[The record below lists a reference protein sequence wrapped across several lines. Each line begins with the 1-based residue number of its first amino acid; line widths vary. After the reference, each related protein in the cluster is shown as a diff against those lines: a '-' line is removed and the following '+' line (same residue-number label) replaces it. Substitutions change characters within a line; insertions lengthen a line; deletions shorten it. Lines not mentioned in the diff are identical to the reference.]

1 MPSAPGITGMSTW
14 EWDPTLFEGAAPH
27 YTVGRLPYPDGLE
40 DALADALALDGAGTL
55 LDVGCGPGVLA
66 LRLADR
72 FAWVTGLDPDAGMLA
87 EAHRL
92 ATARGVTN
100 VAWILAR
107 AEELARHVGAGSVR
121 AATFGAS
128 FHWMDRDLVAA
139 LVHDALEPGGAFVHV
154 GPGHPTD
161 RPPSDVPIEE
171 INALIERHL
180 GSNRRAGQGIRLTSP
195 SGEDHVLA
203 RLPYDGPQ
211 RVVVPGR
218 TLERTTDQVIANVL
232 SSSNA
237 APHLFGDAANLD
249 SFTADLRAL
258 LGGQTFR
265 VDQGDTLVRIW
276 RKRSGNSAV
285 MPADRIDRRAAHLLP
300 EEDEVGSDAPRAQ
313 AEAILEDSDER
324 SADRDAAPGS
334 MVEHRTSDEA
344 TPPT

>member
-1 MPSAPGITGMSTW
+1 MSTW
-14 EWDPTLFEGAAPH
+14 EWDETLFRGAAPH

-40 DALADALALDGAGTL
+40 DAIVEALGLDGANIL

-66 LRLADR
+66 LRLAARVDH
-72 FAWVTGLDPDAGMLA
+72 AIGLDPDPGMLA

-92 ATARGVTN
+92 ATARGITN
-100 VAWILAR
+100 VEWILAR
-107 AEELARHVGAGSVR
+107 AEELADHVRPGSIR

-161 RPPSDVPIEE
+161 RPPSDVPVEE
-171 INALIERHL
+171 ITALIERYL
-180 GSNRRAGQGIRLTSP
+180 GSSRRAGQGIRLTSP
-195 SGEDHVLA
+195 SGEDEVLA

-211 RVVVPGR
+211 RVVVSGR
-218 TLERTTDQVIANVL
+218 PLERTPDQVIANVL
-232 SSSNA
+232 STSNA
-237 APHLFGDAANLD
+237 APHLFGDRLER
-249 SFTADLRAL
+249 FTADLHAL
-258 LGGQTFR
+258 LDGRTYL

-276 RKRSGNSAV
+276 RKESGNSRV
-285 MPADRIDRRAAHLLP
+285 MADDRIDRRAAHLLP

-324 SADRDAAPGS
+324 SADREAAPGS

>member
-1 MPSAPGITGMSTW
+1 MSTW
-14 EWDPTLFEGAAPH
+14 AWDPTLFEGAAPH

-40 DALADALALDGAGTL
+40 DAIAGALALDGAGTL

-72 FAWVTGLDPDAGMLA
+72 FARVIGLDPDPGMLA
-87 EAHRL
+87 EADRL

-100 VAWILAR
+100 VSWTLAR
-107 AEELARHVGAGSVR
+107 AEDLAGHVAAGTLR

-161 RPPSDVPIEE
+161 RPASDVPVDDIT
-171 INALIERHL
+171 ARIERYL
-180 GSNRRAGQGIRLTSP
+180 GSSRRAGQGIRLTSP
-195 SGEDHVLA
+195 SGEDAVLA

-211 RVVVPGR
+211 RVVVRGR
-218 TLERTTDQVIANVL
+218 TLERTPDQVIANVL
-232 SSSNA
+232 STSNA
-237 APHLFGDAANLD
+237 APHLFGERLAD
-249 SFTADLRAL
+249 FTADLRHL
-258 LGGQTFR
+258 LGGRTFL

-276 RKRSGNSAV
+276 RKRSGNSPS
-285 MPADRIDRRAAHLLP
+285 MPDDRIDRRAAHLLP

-313 AEAILEDSDER
+313 AEAILEESDER
-324 SADRDAAPGS
+324 SADREAAPGS

-344 TPPT
+344 TPPA